1 MSRIT
6 FLDNAEEGKNNWLR
20 YLLTIIL
27 TWGTPFVLEFILIMF
42 ISTVYMIATRTDPTD
57 QFNAIISD
65 PILAIAIVGLSS
77 VVSVL
82 FLYVGVRFIHERK
95 FTTLFNTGSKIRW
108 KRILKGAGI
117 WFTILMAGTL
127 ISLIL
132 YPGSVQVTFNPNTF
146 IFLLILSLLVF
157 PIQASFE
164 ELFFRGYLMQGFGL
178 LTKKPVI
185 PLLLTSVIFASLHY
199 GNGSTN
205 IMNVDIVL
213 SVFIFGLTMGIITLG
228 ENGLETAMGV
238 HIINNIFVSVLV
250 NTPDAYSQ
258 GLPSLLT
265 STGNPDPMTDV
276 PIFALYALVLL
287 VLVFWN
293 KMDKL
298 YNIFRGKIDTEIDK
312 MEGDL
317 NA

>member
-27 TWGTPFVLEFILIMF
+27 TWGTPLVLEFMFIMF
-42 ISTVYMIATRTDPTD
+42 ISIMYMIATRTDPTD
-57 QFNAIISD
+57 QFNAIFSD

-77 VVSVL
+77 IVSVL
-82 FLYVGVRFIHERK
+82 FLYIGVRFIHERK
-95 FTTLFNTGSKIRW
+95 FITLFNTGSKIKW

-117 WFTILMAGTL
+117 WFTILMVGTL

-132 YPGSVQVTFNPNTF
+132 YPGSVKVTFNPNTF

-164 ELFFRGYLMQGFGL
+164 ELFFRGYLMQGFGV

-185 PLLLTSVIFASLHY
+185 PLLVTSVIFASLHY
-199 GNGSTN
+199 GNGSTT
-205 IMNVDIVL
+205 IMNIDIVL

-265 STGNPDPMTDV
+265 STGTSDPITDV
-276 PIFALYALVLL
+276 PIFALYALALIVLI
-287 VLVFWN
+287 FWN

-298 YNIFRGKIDTEIDK
+298 YNVFRGKIDIETDK